1 MSFFKDRLI
10 SNARLSRAA
19 IETGLAKYILYDRF
33 TGKQWR
39 PLYLDDLAEESNE
52 ARRERPLSTKVL
64 ADVVEA
70 LIGAAYCD
78 GGISKALS
86 CIGLFVHEQ
95 EWSDISKQRQMLY
108 DDHIDSGP
116 RSNVLEPLEELIGYT
131 FQKQS
136 LLVEAMTHASF
147 VTTRGGG
154 RSLERL
160 EFIGD
165 AVLDK
170 IIVTR
175 LFAAQPPLTHDRM
188 HTLKSA
194 LVNGDFLAFLSLE
207 YSLLKQEPNVTEDLL
222 LESKEIRTPVWKFM
236 RHASTAIGLEQAATE
251 ENHRKLRSQILEEIE
266 KAAYYPWALLARMQA
281 RKFFSDLIEA
291 VLGAVWIDSGSL
303 VPCQAILER
312 LGIFAYLDRILR
324 DGVQAQHPKELV
336 GKYAVNKKVK
346 YEMDVVET
354 ESGEREFFCTLH
366 IGDRPVTRV
375 GDGLSR
381 EEVQVK
387 AAAEAVRIL
396 DAERVAMQTD

>member
-1 MSFFKDRLI
+1 MSR
-10 SNARLSRAA
+10 
-19 IETGLAKYILYDRF
+19 
-33 TGKQWR
+33 
-39 PLYLDDLAEESNE
+39 
-52 ARRERPLSTKVL
+52 
-64 ADVVEA
+64 
-70 LIGAAYCD
+70 
-78 GGISKALS
+78 
-86 CIGLFVHEQ
+86 
-95 EWSDISKQRQMLY
+95 QRQALY
-108 DDHIDSGP
+108 EDNSNISP
-116 RSNVLEPLEELIGYT
+116 RSSVLEPLEELIGYT

-147 VTTRGGG
+147 VTTNGGS

-175 LFAAQPPLTHDRM
+175 LFAAEPPLTHDRM
-188 HTLKSA
+188 HTLKTA

-207 YSLLKQEPNVTEDLL
+207 YSLLKQEPSVTENLT
-222 LESKEIRTPVWKFM
+222 LESKEVRTPIWKFM
-236 RHASTAIGLEQAATE
+236 RHASTAIGLEQAAIE
-251 ENHRKLRSQILEEIE
+251 ENHKKLRGQILEEIE
-266 KAAYYPWALLARMQA
+266 RGMYYPWALLARIQA

-303 VPCQAILER
+303 TACQAILER
-312 LGIFAYLDRILR
+312 LGVFAYLDRILR
-324 DGVQAQHPKELV
+324 DRVQAQHPKELV

-346 YEMDVVET
+346 YEMDVIEK
-354 ESGEREFFCTLH
+354 EDGEREFFCTLH

-375 GDGLSR
+375 GEGLSR

-396 DAERVAMQTD
+396 DAERTAMRID